1 MSALASA
8 STNYEDKSEV
18 KFKKKRIQNFLKECC
33 LKKKELDWLDKFVV
47 LITGIVVVV
56 VILIIMFVVENLDE
70 TAVLACVVVVVV
82 VVAFV
87 VLDVVVVI
95 VVILRSASCR

>member
-1 MSALASA
+1 MSPLASA

-18 KFKKKRIQNFLKECC
+18 TFKKKKPKEFLKECC

-56 VILIIMFVVENLDE
+56 VILIIVLGFGVVVE
-70 TAVLACVVVVVV
+70 V

-95 VVILRSASCR
+95 LRSASCR

>member
-33 LKKKELDWLDKFVV
+33 LKKKKLDWLDKIVV
-47 LITGIVVVV
+47 LVTGIVFVV
-56 VILIIMFVVENLDE
+56 VILII
-70 TAVLACVVVVVV
+70 VLGFCVVVAV
-82 VVAFV
+82 V
-87 VLDVVVVI
+87 VLDF

>member
-1 MSALASA
+1 MK
-8 STNYEDKSEV
+8 TNLKS
-18 KFKKKRIQNFLKECC
+18 KKKPKEFLKECC

-70 TAVLACVVVVVV
+70 NAVLGCGVVVVV

-87 VLDVVVVI
+87 VLDVVV
-95 VVILRSASCR
+95 ILRSASCR

>member
-1 MSALASA
+1 MG
-8 STNYEDKSEV
+8 TNLKSHSRRKET
-18 KFKKKRIQNFLKECC
+18 KEFLKEYC
-33 LKKKELDWLDKFVV
+33 LRKKKLDWLFVDKVFVLV
-47 LITGIVVVV
+47 TGVVVVV
-56 VILIIMFVVENLDE
+56 VILIIVFVVENLDE
-70 TAVLACVVVVVV
+70 TAVLGIGVVVVV